1 MNRGEL
7 ERNWDLS
14 AYQEGTED
22 EVNYYFKER
31 KCNIGDKGYLYSFA
45 NNELLEM
52 EIIHIIRRSDNP
64 DYYDKLIE
72 NEDVLL
78 EGEDKYEADT
88 SAEFITDNDCYLVWF
103 NYIEGENNLI
113 NTIKEDCKYW
123 ESLEE
128 NQFYNYMYLNECRN
142 SKESGLYQLILNGQV
157 LWCGTLAEINAVVKT
172 MIMRIERDFTL

>member
-1 MNRGEL
+1 M
-7 ERNWDLS
+7 
-14 AYQEGTED
+14 
-22 EVNYYFKER
+22 
-31 KCNIGDKGYLYSFA
+31 
-45 NNELLEM
+45 
-52 EIIHIIRRSDNP
+52 
-64 DYYDKLIE
+64 IE

-172 MIMRIERDFTL
+172 MIMRIERDFEI

>member
-1 MNRGEL
+1 MTRGEL

-22 EVNYYFKER
+22 EVDYYFKER

-45 NNELLEM
+45 DNELLEM
-52 EIIHIIRRSDNP
+52 EIVHIIKRSDNP

-103 NYIEGENNLI
+103 NYIGGENNLI
-113 NTIKEDCKYW
+113 NTIKEDCRYW

-128 NQFYNYMYLNECRN
+128 NQFYNYMYLNECGN
-142 SKESGLYQLILNGQV
+142 SKESGLYQLILNGQE
-157 LWCGTLAEINAVVKT
+157 LWYGTLAEINAVVKT